1 MDVETTGGR
10 AGLHRMTD
18 IGAVKVQ
25 NGQIINEFQTLLNPE
40 RSIPAF
46 ITKLTGITQ
55 DMVKDAPLFGQIA
68 DDFSEFLG
76 DAIFAAHNVN
86 FDYGFI
92 KAEYDRIGKNDFQTS
107 HSHENQIAFGP
118 IFSFQHLL
126 RRQYERLKNLI
137 LHNPYHLL
145 EYNRAYIVMPT
156 SSSCAG
162 LCPLQTSPSG

>member
-1 MDVETTGGR
+1 MIDPNQIYVVVDVETTGGR

-68 DDFSEFLG
+68 DDF
-76 DAIFAAHNVN
+76 
-86 FDYGFI
+86 
-92 KAEYDRIGKNDFQTS
+92 Q
-107 HSHENQIAFGP
+107 
-118 IFSFQHLL
+118 SF
-126 RRQYERLKNLI
+126 
-137 LHNPYHLL
+137 
-145 EYNRAYIVMPT
+145 
-156 SSSCAG
+156 
-162 LCPLQTSPSG
+162 